1 MVASSLST
9 ITTPLTSCS
18 CPTCKYSQKP
28 VPEGSSGSKRSV
40 LKPVAES
47 DDTNE
52 CFVCGATDSL
62 WICMVCGHIGCG
74 RYQDAH
80 AYDHYME
87 TKHIYALEIETQHV
101 WDYVGDG

>member
-1 MVASSLST
+1 M
-9 ITTPLTSCS
+9 
-18 CPTCKYSQKP
+18 
-28 VPEGSSGSKRSV
+28 
-40 LKPVAES
+40 LKPVTM
-47 DDTNE
+47 DDGDSNE

-87 TKHIYALEIETQHV
+87 TKHSYALEIETQHV